1 MKLRQSAFLA
11 VRVSCVGCAASQS
24 KRKWSLPFRLGP
36 TRIGTRAT
44 FWCIFRSSLPRH
56 RHAAVLRILL
66 ARRGR
71 LGAACAAV
79 ATVSALAAPAAVC
92 AIEQVLLYCRAVPS
106 AASDDRHHCAACRGG
121 TFHPP
126 PATAPK
132 SLHRGPQ
139 HNPPPHRPADDAAG
153 IRWPRVGSAR
163 GLPPRVFIGRCIV
176 HEGGIARS
184 GGDPA
189 LALLTRARRPGLLP
203 QCAAGGREEGRRLAA
218 LLHKVRRVQAGPNAP
233 LPATRA
239 VRPRAAAL
247 ERLVQQRC
255 RLLQLQVLSPRA
267 PLRRTRARR
276 RRGHVA
282 PRRRAE
288 HPRRGGGGEDASR
301 SGGPA
306 ARRAR
311 QRAGIAAQPA

>member
-1 MKLRQSAFLA
+1 MRSGFGSTTRSFPPASEAATAADPRCIGELVPAPMPAARRRRALLA
-11 VRVSCVGCAASQS
+11 LQVSDGKNADFAQKTTDKQGLCTVMTRLGDEVSFFFHVVCVGCAASQS

-139 HNPPPHRPADDAAG
+139 HNPPPTP
-153 IRWPRVGSAR
+153 
-163 GLPPRVFIGRCIV
+163 
-176 HEGGIARS
+176 
-184 GGDPA
+184 
-189 LALLTRARRPGLLP
+189 ARR
-203 QCAAGGREEGRRLAA
+203 
-218 LLHKVRRVQAGPNAP
+218 
-233 LPATRA
+233 
-239 VRPRAAAL
+239 
-247 ERLVQQRC
+247 
-255 RLLQLQVLSPRA
+255 
-267 PLRRTRARR
+267 
-276 RRGHVA
+276 
-282 PRRRAE
+282 
-288 HPRRGGGGEDASR
+288 
-301 SGGPA
+301 
-306 ARRAR
+306 
-311 QRAGIAAQPA
+311 

>member
-1 MKLRQSAFLA
+1 MRSGFGSTTRSFPPASEAATAADPRCIGELVPAPMPAARSPDAPSWRCRCGMGKMRETSRKKPTAKQDLCTVMTHL
-11 VRVSCVGCAASQS
+11 VEEVSFFEMGISVGCAASQS

-92 AIEQVLLYCRAVPS
+92 AIEQVLLHCRAVPS
-106 AASDDRHHCAACRGG
+106 AASDDRHYCAACRGG

-139 HNPPPHRPADDAAG
+139 HNPPPTP
-153 IRWPRVGSAR
+153 
-163 GLPPRVFIGRCIV
+163 
-176 HEGGIARS
+176 
-184 GGDPA
+184 
-189 LALLTRARRPGLLP
+189 ARR
-203 QCAAGGREEGRRLAA
+203 
-218 LLHKVRRVQAGPNAP
+218 
-233 LPATRA
+233 
-239 VRPRAAAL
+239 
-247 ERLVQQRC
+247 
-255 RLLQLQVLSPRA
+255 
-267 PLRRTRARR
+267 
-276 RRGHVA
+276 
-282 PRRRAE
+282 
-288 HPRRGGGGEDASR
+288 
-301 SGGPA
+301 
-306 ARRAR
+306 
-311 QRAGIAAQPA
+311 

>member
-1 MKLRQSAFLA
+1 MRSGFGSTTRSFPPASEAATAADPRCIGELVPAPMPAARSPDAPSWRCRCGMGKMRETLRKKPTAKQDLCT
-11 VRVSCVGCAASQS
+11 VMTHLVEEVSFFEMGISVGCAASQS

-92 AIEQVLLYCRAVPS
+92 VIEQVLLHCRAVPS

-132 SLHRGPQ
+132 SLP
-139 HNPPPHRPADDAAG
+139 
-153 IRWPRVGSAR
+153 SAQ
-163 GLPPRVFIGRCIV
+163 PTATP
-176 HEGGIARS
+176 
-184 GGDPA
+184 
-189 LALLTRARRPGLLP
+189 ARR
-203 QCAAGGREEGRRLAA
+203 
-218 LLHKVRRVQAGPNAP
+218 
-233 LPATRA
+233 
-239 VRPRAAAL
+239 
-247 ERLVQQRC
+247 
-255 RLLQLQVLSPRA
+255 
-267 PLRRTRARR
+267 
-276 RRGHVA
+276 
-282 PRRRAE
+282 
-288 HPRRGGGGEDASR
+288 
-301 SGGPA
+301 
-306 ARRAR
+306 
-311 QRAGIAAQPA
+311 